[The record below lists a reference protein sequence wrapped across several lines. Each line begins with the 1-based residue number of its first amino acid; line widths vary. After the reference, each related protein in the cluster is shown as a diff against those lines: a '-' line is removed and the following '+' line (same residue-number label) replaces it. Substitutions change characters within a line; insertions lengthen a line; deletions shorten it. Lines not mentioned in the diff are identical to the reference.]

1 MPDIQPENIFHLAVF
16 FDILEDI
23 IQFHYR
29 FIFNNGYFMR
39 FSPFCLLVPLLLILS
54 ACAPKAP
61 PPVAVQAPDRRIDYL
76 TEVKPILDKRCV
88 VCHSCYNSPCQ
99 LKLSSFEGVD
109 RGADK
114 KKVYNSMRLK
124 TMDPTRLFIDAQ
136 TTEQWRKKDFFSV
149 TDSSAAP
156 GFNNSL
162 MLQLLHYKM
171 KNPKPSGSYYPEAE
185 DLTCAENGSELGGYL
200 EKHAN
205 GGMPFGFPPLKQEE
219 FSTMV
224 GWLVQ
229 GAHGPTPAEQRQLTA
244 PAAEDLAAIK
254 GWQDF
259 FNQEDAKHV
268 VTARYLYEHLFLAH
282 INFRTTGTI
291 FYELVRSRTPPG
303 EPLDLVATVRPYD
316 DPQAER
322 VYYRFRRIHSTIV
335 YKTHMVFTLDDA
347 EMTRLR
353 QLFIEPDWQEPPHS
367 IGYDPKK
374 SANPF
379 VAFAQ
384 IPVRSRYQFLLD
396 HAHYIIMTFIRGPVC
411 RGQIALNVIPDHFW
425 VMFLDPDYDLSVRFP
440 AFLRV
445 HQDDLKMPI
454 DQGSRF
460 PVFKL
465 VGNPY
470 HKAIQQFFKAR
481 QDFYAAHYYNGL
493 GYEAIWKGEKPDD
506 SPLLTIYRHF
516 DSASSHK
523 GVLGELPRTMWVID
537 YPLFERIY
545 YALVAGFD
553 VYGTMGHQ
561 LALRLYMDTLR
572 VEAESYFLE
581 FMPADK
587 RKPMLQSWYG
597 TISYP
602 DIHAFQTAMPSGI
615 TYKTANPKRE
625 FIEQLVDR
633 LIPKKIGIHFDPIN
647 YFPGGTKHPS
657 LPEKYRTRAD
667 YLQGLRAVSR
677 PGTAF
682 VRIFNNYNANLAYL
696 RIRMP
701 GGKKD
706 IVASLVVNR
715 WHNNVTY
722 LFGEK
727 NALDSSRDRIDIIK
741 GFIGSYPNY
750 FFDVSEEQM
759 PDFLALLANMG
770 DTPEDIARLQSY
782 GVNRSKENFWQ
793 TYDWFQQRFLQ
804 DQPVRAGLFDLNRY
818 YYHAD

>member
-1 MPDIQPENIFHLAVF
+1 
-16 FDILEDI
+16 
-23 IQFHYR
+23 
-29 FIFNNGYFMR
+29 
-39 FSPFCLLVPLLLILS
+39 
-54 ACAPKAP
+54 
-61 PPVAVQAPDRRIDYL
+61 
-76 TEVKPILDKRCV
+76 
-88 VCHSCYNSPCQ
+88 
-99 LKLSSFEGVD
+99 
-109 RGADK
+109 
-114 KKVYNSMRLK
+114 
-124 TMDPTRLFIDAQ
+124 
-136 TTEQWRKKDFFSV
+136 
-149 TDSSAAP
+149 
-156 GFNNSL
+156 
-162 MLQLLHYKM
+162 
-171 KNPKPSGSYYPEAE
+171 
-185 DLTCAENGSELGGYL
+185 
-200 EKHAN
+200 
-205 GGMPFGFPPLKQEE
+205 
-219 FSTMV
+219 
-224 GWLVQ
+224 
-229 GAHGPTPAEQRQLTA
+229 
-244 PAAEDLAAIK
+244 
-254 GWQDF
+254 
-259 FNQEDAKHV
+259 
-268 VTARYLYEHLFLAH
+268 
-282 INFRTTGTI
+282 
-291 FYELVRSRTPPG
+291 VRSRTPPG

-316 DPQAER
+316 NPQADK

-367 IGYDPKK
+367 IGYDREK

-379 VAFAQ
+379 VAFSQ

-396 HAHYIIMTFIRGPVC
+396 HAHYIIKTFIRGPVC

-425 VMFLDPDYDLSVRFP
+425 VMFLDPEFDLSVRFP

-454 DQGSRF
+454 EQGSRF

-465 VGNPY
+465 LGNPY
-470 HKAIQQFFKAR
+470 HRAIQRFFKAR
-481 QDFYAAHYYNGL
+481 QDFYAAHYYTGL
-493 GYEAIWKGEKPDD
+493 GYEAIWKGNRADD
-506 SPLLTIYRHF
+506 APLLTVYRHF

-523 GVLGELPRTMWVID
+523 GILGELPRTMWLID

-581 FMPADK
+581 LMPAGK

-597 TISYP
+597 TNPYA

-647 YFPGGTKHPS
+647 YLPGGTKRPS
-657 LPEKYRTRAD
+657 LPEKYRTRED
-667 YLQGLRAVSR
+667 YLQGLQAVSR
-677 PGTAF
+677 PGTSF
-682 VRIFNNYNANLAYL
+682 IRLFNNYNANLAYL

-701 GGKKD
+701 EGKKD

-741 GFIGSYPNY
+741 GLIGSYPNY
-750 FFDVSEEQM
+750 FFDVTVEQM
-759 PDFLALLANMG
+759 PDFLDLLANMG

-793 TYDWFQQRFLQ
+793 TYDWFQQRFLR

-818 YYHAD
+818 YY